1 MSETRALV
9 GRVGKE
15 GRSGRAAPAASK
27 ECAAVSVTDAIR
39 KPRSAYRTHG
49 EKSESCVLLLNGRT
63 TETSGSVALVRLASA
78 HSKGETE
85 GEGGSLYGDRSRSAF
100 RE

>member
-1 MSETRALV
+1 MSEINALMGEWLNKV
-9 GRVGKE
+9 EAV
-15 GRSGRAAPAASK
+15 APRPPFQ

-39 KPRSAYRTHG
+39 QPRNAYRTHG

-63 TETSGSVALVRLASA
+63 TETSGSAALVRLASA
-78 HSKGETE
+78 HTKSETE
-85 GEGGSLYGDRSRSAF
+85 GEGGSLYGDRNWTEF